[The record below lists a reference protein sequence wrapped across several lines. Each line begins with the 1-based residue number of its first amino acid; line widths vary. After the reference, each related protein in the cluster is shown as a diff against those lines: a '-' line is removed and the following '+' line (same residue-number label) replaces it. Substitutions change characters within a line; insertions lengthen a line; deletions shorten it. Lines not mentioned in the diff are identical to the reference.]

1 MRQRIMKPGTLA
13 ITAIALAN
21 LFGAAAK
28 ATTYYVSSSRGND
41 ERTSIEARN
50 PATPWKSLE
59 KVNSFFGNLGPGDSV
74 LFKRGDVFCGYVQAS
89 ASGTVFSPVYLGAY
103 GSGNK
108 PVITGFTV
116 LRNWKLV
123 KNGIYEA
130 TCEAN
135 AFNLT
140 INGNQQ
146 AMGRYPNKGYLTYES
161 HYANTSITDNQLT
174 GGTDWTGAEVVI
186 RKNRWVID
194 KSKITGQQGGTLNY
208 AVASNAEG
216 SNGFGYFIQND
227 ARTLDQFGEW
237 YYSPARKTMM
247 VYFGNKNPNSYTVKT
262 ATAANLVNIR
272 RNSYISFENI
282 TFNGSTDH
290 AVNIIQGRG
299 IILKN
304 CVIDQAGAEG
314 VFANYTPNIKIT
326 DCIINHSLSGGISL
340 DAGCAN
346 SIVQNNTFKN
356 IGLMAGMGKSGTG
369 TYEAITS
376 FSDNTMI
383 QKNRIDS
390 IGYNGIYLGGNHAVA
405 KNNYVTYFCLV
416 KDDGAGIYIGDWSKT
431 VNKQIIGNIVMHG
444 VGNSDGATWKNSL
457 QAEGIYIDDNSASVT
472 ITDNTVSQC
481 ANNGIKIHNAKDI
494 SVYNNLVYNNGV
506 QLRLE
511 QDHYMATSTY
521 IRNNDIRNNTF
532 YSNSKAQPAVKIS
545 THQDDIAEFGHLD
558 SNFYYR
564 PKVELSTI
572 VTTKVK
578 NGKDVKGNYNL
589 HDWKSA
595 YGKDQ
600 SSEESADN
608 AAMLFE
614 YNTTGTAKTVA
625 LKQLYTDVHNKV
637 YAGKV
642 VIKPYSAVLLMAG
655 GPRMVAKVSLPK
667 NLVLASR

>member
-1 MRQRIMKPGTLA
+1 MKQRIMKPSTLA
-13 ITAIALAN
+13 VTAIALAN
-21 LFGAAAK
+21 LFGATANAA
-28 ATTYYVSSSRGND
+28 TYYVSSTKGND

-50 PATPWKSLE
+50 PATPWKSLD
-59 KVNSFFGNLGPGDSV
+59 KVNSFFRNLGPGDSV
-74 LFKRGDVFCGYVQAS
+74 LFKRGDAFYGSVQAS
-89 ASGTVFSPVYLGAY
+89 ASGTVYSPVYLGAY

-116 LRNWKLV
+116 LKNWKLV

-146 AMGRYPNKGYLTYES
+146 AMGRYPNKGYLTYQS
-161 HYANTSITDNQLT
+161 HTGNTSITDNQLT
-174 GGTDWTGAEVVI
+174 NATDWTGAEVVI

-194 KSKITGQQGGTLNY
+194 KSRITSQQGGTLNY
-208 AVASNAEG
+208 AVASNSEG
-216 SNGFGYFIQND
+216 TNGFGYFIQND
-227 ARTLDQFGEW
+227 SRTLDQFGEW
-237 YYSPARKTMM
+237 YYNPIRKTMM
-247 VYFGNKNPNSYTVKT
+247 VFLGGKNPASYEVKT
-262 ATAANLVNIR
+262 ATVANLVSIR
-272 RNSYISFENI
+272 RNNHITFENI
-282 TFNGSTDH
+282 IFNGSSDN
-290 AVNIIQGRG
+290 AFNIIQGRG
-299 IILKN
+299 IIIKN
-304 CVIDQAGAEG
+304 CDIDQAGGEG
-314 VFANYTPNIKIT
+314 IFANYTPNITIT
-326 DCIINHSLSGGISL
+326 GCTIEHSLSGGISL
-340 DAGCAN
+340 DAGCNN
-346 SIVQNNTFKN
+346 SLIQNNTFRN

-376 FSDNTMI
+376 FSDNTLI
-383 QKNRIDS
+383 QKNRIDN
-390 IGYNGIYLGGNHAVA
+390 IGYNGIYMGGNHSTA
-405 KNNYVTYFCLV
+405 KNNYITYICLV

-431 VNKQIIGNIVMHG
+431 IDKRITGNIVMHA

-457 QAEGIYIDDNSASVT
+457 QAEGIYIDDNSSSVT

-494 SVYNNLVYNNGV
+494 SIYNNLVYNNGV

-511 QDHYMATSTY
+511 QDHYMATSSY

-532 YSNSKAQPAVKIS
+532 YSSSQAQPAVKIS

-564 PKVELSTI
+564 PKVQPATI
-572 VTTKVK
+572 VTTTVK
-578 NGKDVKGNYNL
+578 NGKDIKGNYSL
-589 HDWKSA
+589 HNWKSA

-600 SSEESADN
+600 YSEEASQN
-608 AAMLFE
+608 EEILFE
-614 YNTTGTAKTVA
+614 YNATGNVKTVS
-625 LKQLYTDVHNKV
+625 LKQLYTDVHNRV

-642 VIKPYSAVLLMAG
+642 MIKPYSAVLLMAG
-655 GPRMVAKVSLPK
+655 APRVAKVSVPR